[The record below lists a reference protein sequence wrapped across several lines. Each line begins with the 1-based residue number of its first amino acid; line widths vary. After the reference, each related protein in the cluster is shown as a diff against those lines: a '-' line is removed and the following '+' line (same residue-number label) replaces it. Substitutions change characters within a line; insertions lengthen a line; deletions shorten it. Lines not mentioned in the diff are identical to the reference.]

1 MSDCPFRK
9 TCARLGGIC
18 QCAEER
24 QGDDEDRQAE
34 YERYA
39 YGQPGIRL

>member
-1 MSDCPFRK
+1 MTDSVSDCPFRK

-24 QGDDEDRQAE
+24 QGGISDENSQLPH
-34 YERYA
+34 
-39 YGQPGIRL
+39 GNIR